1 MLVTLG
7 QACPKQAHMARLNSS
22 VETVGSGGG
31 DLGCHKTAA
40 KIIRKLIKKRIISDT
55 NALPEPV
62 EPAQAGYLAQPMPM
76 RMVLWRDQGL
86 AMDLQLPNGLTI

>member
-1 MLVTLG
+1 MLLFLG

-40 KIIRKLIKKRIISDT
+40 KIIRKLIKKRTISDT
-55 NALPEPV
+55 KTPFRTRRTRSSRIPCPTDANEDGLV
-62 EPAQAGYLAQPMPM
+62 AGPGSGYGPPIA
-76 RMVLWRDQGL
+76 
-86 AMDLQLPNGLTI
+86 